1 MDRGCHA
8 ISPTQKGRTVGSAG
22 GKEYYSR
29 PPARVGGGFY
39 SLGRSFFRFSEE
51 KLRGSNTLSIRT
63 PAQWVTLASHTPNI
77 ANYAPLAHHT
87 DFPTSR
93 GGTFCLAPWGSRRV
107 RAMNLARRRDLV
119 RTCDRTIYSP
129 PRTTWI
135 RTSGFYTVWPCGQ
148 SPGERLSVGLD

>member
-39 SLGRSFFRFSEE
+39 SLGWSFFRFSEE

-63 PAQWVTLASHTPNI
+63 PV
-77 ANYAPLAHHT
+77 
-87 DFPTSR
+87 
-93 GGTFCLAPWGSRRV
+93 
-107 RAMNLARRRDLV
+107 
-119 RTCDRTIYSP
+119 
-129 PRTTWI
+129 
-135 RTSGFYTVWPCGQ
+135 
-148 SPGERLSVGLD
+148 GERCLGVLGVDTSAGGGGGGACGGNTKDAKPVE